1 MSVRTI
7 CLGELLL
14 RLSAPGRERLLQTP
28 QLRVDVG
35 GAEANVAVSLA
46 RLGHDVGLLSVL
58 PFGPLGDAV
67 EGELRRHG
75 VDTAGVARGP
85 GRMGLYFLETGAVR
99 RASQVV
105 YDRAGS
111 AFALGADA
119 LALEPAFAG
128 AQWLHVSG
136 VTPAIGPQGVAIAR
150 RALRLAHGAGLQ
162 VCFDGNFR
170 AALWAGWDADAAS
183 ILRELFSYADVLVVN
198 HRDLGLVLGRDFA
211 HAEPEVALAVA
222 ADAAFQAFP
231 RLGRIACTTR
241 HEHSVDRHRLSATL
255 LTREAAFRAG
265 PTEVEAIVD
274 RIGTGDAFAA
284 GLLHGL
290 QVGMASAECAA
301 FALAAAVVKH
311 SIPGDFSLAGEGEI
325 RLAMDDSGF
334 AVRR

>member
-1 MSVRTI
+1 MSVRTV

-28 QLRVDVG
+28 RLRVDVG

-46 RLGHDVGLLSVL
+46 RLGHDVAMLSVL
-58 PFGPLGDAV
+58 PSGPLGDAV

-75 VDTAGVARGP
+75 VDTAGVVRGP

-99 RASQVV
+99 RASRVV

-119 LALEPAFAG
+119 LTLESALAG

-136 VTPAIGPQGVAIAR
+136 VTPALGPQGVAVAR
-150 RALRLAHGAGLQ
+150 RAMRLARDAGLQ

-170 AALWAGWDADAAS
+170 AALWAGSGADPVP
-183 ILRELFSYADVLVVN
+183 ILRELFALADLLIVN
-198 HRDLGLVLGRDFA
+198 HRDLGLALGGDFSRP
-211 HAEPEVALAVA
+211 EPDAALAA
-222 ADAAFQAFP
+222 AAAAAFEAFP
-231 RLGRIACTTR
+231 HLGRIACTLR
-241 HEHSVDRHRLSATL
+241 VEHTVDRHGLSATL
-255 LTREAAFRAG
+255 VTRQAVFQARR
-265 PTEVEAIVD
+265 TEVEAIVD

-290 QVGMASAECAA
+290 QAAMAPAECIA

-311 SIPGDFSLAGEGEI
+311 SIPGDFNLAAEADI
-325 RLAMDDSGF
+325 RQLMDDSGF